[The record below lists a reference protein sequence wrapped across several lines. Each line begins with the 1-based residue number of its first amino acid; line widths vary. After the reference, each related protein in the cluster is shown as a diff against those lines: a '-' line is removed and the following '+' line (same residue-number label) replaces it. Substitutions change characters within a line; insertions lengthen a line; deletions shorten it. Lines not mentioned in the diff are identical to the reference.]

1 MLTSPPLRF
10 CPKSMSP
17 PPPLLHRAF
26 PRFLTVCKNAFVI
39 YLMISDLKLHN
50 NILVFVLQLEHEKK
64 LPSSHSFNELYK
76 LSAMQRKDNIML
88 KLASDT
94 EGTMTMVG
102 SLESLKKP
110 VAGFVRLAKG
120 TMMPNLM
127 EVQIPV
133 RFIFVLFTPQSSL
146 SMDCHEIG
154 RAFSTLMN
162 NKVLQLLFF
171 KQKLF

>member
-1 MLTSPPLRF
+1 M
-10 CPKSMSP
+10 
-17 PPPLLHRAF
+17 
-26 PRFLTVCKNAFVI
+26 
-39 YLMISDLKLHN
+39 
-50 NILVFVLQLEHEKK
+50 VFVLQLEHEKK

-94 EGTMTMVG
+94 EGTLTMVG

-171 KQKLF
+171 KLKSLYVNL